1 MKKFL
6 LSLAAFALVSSS
18 AMADDLL
25 YDLGF
30 GSDVNVDLKYYPKN
44 SSYTGNFTYKLTNT
58 ETFTVSNFNNNNNS
72 WSDMIKCGRK
82 GNASTGYIT
91 TDFAIS
97 DNLTSVILSIPTW
110 TTDKVNSITLQ
121 SSSDGSTWAD
131 VVSHNQSY
139 DDATAKTVTLK
150 VPTPAANLYY
160 RIAFDCASA
169 SSNGPLCLS
178 NVKYYGT
185 KSGVPSKTPAGISF
199 AANEMYAIAKAPAE
213 AVALDNPN
221 GLTVT
226 YSSSDESV
234 VSVDAAT
241 GAIMVKAVGTAVI
254 SATTPETDEYAEGKA
269 SYTVNVVNKANNGS
283 QLIMYSQ
290 ESGDKVAMAGYMTVA
305 YANGAY
311 IYVRDYLDNP
321 ALFYAFNTTYK
332 VGDMLAPTY
341 FLEYAPYYGL
351 PEWKFISELPGLFGT
366 EKVEYT
372 SYSSVSKDNLN
383 EICYLTDVTFDA
395 ATPTAKS
402 QNFTGTLSD
411 GSTLAF
417 RTQWTLEESV
427 EPGKY
432 NVLGAVGFYKDKN
445 GVETLQFF
453 PISYEAVTEPVVFP
467 SSFTVTSDATESFSY
482 TYTPAEENEFEIN
495 EIVAT
500 AETTADN
507 VVLTFDVP
515 EGWTGFMHSPIGD
528 DSGIGGLQLRAQ
540 AIQWVP
546 VSSMEEGGYIA
557 ENAITIPA
565 DGAKYE
571 VQLFLVK
578 DDKADSTDPI
588 FLTVTAT
595 KKAAPA
601 EPVIPETI
609 SGTCDVQDAE
619 IKSTTAETDP
629 FYIPTLY
636 VTAATDQEAATITL
650 EVPEGWTSFLVYDA
664 ENAGGEGGID
674 PLAEENEESPWV
686 PVSDM
691 LQQGL
696 VETTTISVPADGE
709 EHTYPAYLVAGDRVN
724 TAAQFN
730 ISATVTKSSTDGVE
744 GIKASE
750 ADAIYYNLQGVQVAN
765 PANGVFVKVA
775 NGKAVKVVL

>member
-18 AMADDLL
+18 AMADTL
-25 YDLGF
+25 YELTFPTTAYSKG
-30 GSDVNVDLKYYPKN
+30 V
-44 SSYTGNFTYKLTNT
+44 SSYTNSEFDVTLGDNVW
-58 ETFTVSNFNNNNNS
+58 TVTNFNNNNKAWNY
-72 WSDMIKCGRK
+72 IRCGHK
-82 GNASTGYIT
+82 TSATTSTIT
-91 TDFAIS
+91 TDFAIAGAVNEVITTVDAVKSLALNYVSLSVSS
-97 DNLTSVILSIPTW
+97 DNAQWTEVAKVTTLAQGDLKLTVPSP
-110 TTDKVNSITLQ
+110 
-121 SSSDGSTWAD
+121 AD
-131 VVSHNQSY
+131 
-139 DDATAKTVTLK
+139 
-150 VPTPAANLYY
+150 NLYY
-160 RIAFDCASA
+160 RLTFDTKGAT
-169 SSNGPLCLS
+169 NGQIQISKVLY
-178 NVKYYGT
+178 NGT
-185 KSGVPSKTPAGISF
+185 PSTTPSKTPAGISF
-199 AANEMYAIAKAPAE
+199 AAKEMYAVPKSPAE

-411 GSTLAF
+411 GSTLTF

-546 VSSMEEGGYIA
+546 VSSMEESGYIA

-601 EPVIPETI
+601 EPVIPVTI

-709 EHTYPAYLVAGDRVN
+709 EHTYLAYLVAGDRVN
-724 TAAQFN
+724 MAAQFN

-744 GIKASE
+744 GIEASE